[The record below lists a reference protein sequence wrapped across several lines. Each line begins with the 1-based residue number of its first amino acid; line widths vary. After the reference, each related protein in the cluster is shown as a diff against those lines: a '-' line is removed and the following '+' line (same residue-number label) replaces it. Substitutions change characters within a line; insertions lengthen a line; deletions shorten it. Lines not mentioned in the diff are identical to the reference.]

1 MNLKTSNIK
10 SAKSGTFGP
19 VLTYIKK
26 MQSRERFLAIAAIG
40 IGIFIAGNEAIT
52 AIQETFKE
60 QEVRLEK
67 SLSEM
72 DLTSAALSRFATLKL
87 RQRSIEDAYKEVE
100 MDGPV
105 LSYLEKLLKEK
116 AGIASGFTIR
126 DKPSRQ
132 FGGGYEQTPYTIKFT
147 TVDLPRL
154 LEFLKELSEGR
165 RPVLLASIDIKP
177 RPAHDSVDV
186 ELEIS
191 SIKHTRNSGT
201 NS

>member
-1 MNLKTSNIK
+1 MNLKSSNIK
-10 SAKSGTFGP
+10 AAKGGRFGA
-19 VLTYIKK
+19 TAAYIKK
-26 MQSRERFLAIAAIG
+26 MQPRERFLAILAIG
-40 IGIFIAGNEAIT
+40 VGLIITGNIAYSSIE
-52 AIQETFKE
+52 ETFKD

-67 SLSEM
+67 ALSEM
-72 DLTSAALSRFATLKL
+72 DLSSAALSRFATLKL

-100 MDGPV
+100 LDGPV

-126 DKPSRQ
+126 DKPTRQ

-147 TVDLPRL
+147 TVDTNRL
-154 LEFLKELSEGR
+154 LEFLKELSEGS

-177 RPAHDSVDV
+177 RPSHDSVDV

-191 SIKHTRNSGT
+191 SIKHVGKTS
-201 NS
+201 